1 MRKIKIIKKNDPY
14 NSEYELGD
22 VFEIQ
27 GTWYDG
33 VHIFGKTGVPVSLD
47 KDEYTELNEVT
58 ASTAME
64 KQDSQ
69 RLQERLDAFERMFQ
83 AVQKEY
89 DDTQKKIEELK
100 AKGRVKSVTYQQLL
114 GRKMMYQNMISMY
127 ELYNLK

>member
-1 MRKIKIIKKNDPY
+1 MNKIKVIKKNDPY
-14 NSEYELGD
+14 NSEYEIGD

-33 VHIFGKTGVPVSLD
+33 VHILGKTGVPVSLD
-47 KDEYTELNEVT
+47 KDEYTELNEIT
-58 ASTAME
+58 ASTALE

-69 RLQERLDAFERMFQ
+69 RLQERLDAFERMLQ
-83 AVQKEY
+83 AIQKEY
-89 DDTQKKIEELK
+89 DDTQKKMEELK

-127 ELYNLK
+127 ELYNLI